1 MAINVVGVP
10 SMQQP
15 VLPPCPSHCKGE
27 AGGHLQ
33 LSIPCFC
40 REDLGK
46 MTYSTMCIKE
56 SLRLYP
62 PVPGVSRQLSK
73 PITFHDGR
81 TLPEGLWI
89 LVLLNIVA
97 VKLCVCATE
106 PFSPPQLLYRHYH
119 CNKHLSHSPKSL
131 GMEGSF
137 GKFWCSSSGICAASA
152 VGVAMKCSRKFLVV
166 AGMKVILISL

>member
-89 LVLLNIVA
+89 LVLLNIAQHSKTVC
-97 VKLCVCATE
+97 LC
-106 PFSPPQLLYRHYH
+106 H
-119 CNKHLSHSPKSL
+119 
-131 GMEGSF
+131 
-137 GKFWCSSSGICAASA
+137 
-152 VGVAMKCSRKFLVV
+152 
-166 AGMKVILISL
+166 